1 VPSAPNNIL
10 GASSTIESEEKAKV
24 ELYSSYEIK
33 DLGEVT
39 LILGMRITR
48 NDNGDIILSQK
59 AYAQR
64 ILNKFNIFYWK
75 FRSP

>member
-1 VPSAPNNIL
+1 MPSAPNNIL